1 MPKNKELIKKLELL
15 IIVLII
21 LNVIAVIIGTLESLY
36 DRYETFFVGFEV
48 FSVAIFT
55 VEYILRLI
63 FVPKKDENDNP
74 FIRRLVYI
82 VSPLALIDLLALLP
96 FYLPF
101 LLPVDLRFLRGLRL
115 IRLLRV
121 LKLTR
126 YSRALKI
133 IKHILKTKQEELIIA
148 SSLGLGLLIFWS
160 SFMYFLEH
168 EAQPEAFASIPHAM
182 WWGVATLT
190 TVGYGDITP
199 ITPLG
204 KFCGALTA
212 ISCVGLFALPAGII
226 ASGFTQAINQVNE
239 EEGTKLAT
247 CPHCGKSLNPESYNM

>member
-1 MPKNKELIKKLELL
+1 MFKAEIRKKLELF
-15 IIVLII
+15 III
-21 LNVIAVIIGTLESLY
+21 LILLNVTAVIFGTIEPLY
-36 DRYETFFVGFEV
+36 QSQKAFFIAFEV
-48 FSVAIFT
+48 FSVAVFT
-55 VEYILRLI
+55 IEYILRLI
-63 FVPKKDENDNP
+63 FVPKEQGNENP
-74 FIRRLVYI
+74 VWRRLRYI

-121 LKLTR
+121 LKLNRYTR
-126 YSRALKI
+126 AVNI
-133 IKHILKTKQEELIIA
+133 IRRIVKLKQEELVIA
-148 SSLGLGLLIFWS
+148 SSLGLGLLLFWS

-190 TVGYGDITP
+190 TVGYGDIYP

-204 KFCGALTA
+204 KLCGALTA
-212 ISCVGLFALPAGII
+212 ISCVGLFALPAGIL
-226 ASGFTQAINQVNE
+226 ASGFSEAIAQADKE
-239 EEGTKLAT
+239 KLAPRT
-247 CPHCGKSLNPESYNM
+247 CPNCGKSL